1 MPPVWPLKKKALI
14 IIKAIWNH
22 ADFDCLYTGSIISKG
37 IKQNGVYKAII
48 NKIFQ
53 DVLLNETKNTT
64 IRKKEKSIW
73 SGPAMFLS
81 NSWKRMSICHFRLKI
96 PESSLPSTLGARR
109 QVSVPWNHGCP
120 NSGQGHPGPHPFQT
134 HTNHLHPR
142 EAGPCTRGNSHHQRC
157 NITTPLSSQNTYT

>member
-1 MPPVWPLKKKALI
+1 MAMVKARSYSSDLTPGNLHMPPVWPLKKKALI

-64 IRKKEKSIW
+64 LRKKEKSIW

-109 QVSVPWNHGCP
+109 QVSVP
-120 NSGQGHPGPHPFQT
+120 
-134 HTNHLHPR
+134 
-142 EAGPCTRGNSHHQRC
+142 
-157 NITTPLSSQNTYT
+157 